1 MTSTQVHY
9 SQGVALRVR
18 YLGPTNTSGARL
30 RVWRA
35 DATWR
40 EDPHHL
46 AVVWNHGLNGSD
58 NAVQAVRAYLDA
70 IPGEYADSWTDR
82 AWFVAGASDT
92 DWIAVPEPRW
102 IGRATS

>member
-1 MTSTQVHY
+1 MTAQVHY
-9 SQGVALRVR
+9 SQGVAIRAR
-18 YLGPTNTSGARL
+18 YYPPTATRLPQL

-40 EDPHHL
+40 EDPHRA
-46 AVVWNHGLNGSD
+46 AVHWRDGMNGSD

-70 IPGEYADSWTDR
+70 IPDEYADSWTDR

-102 IGRATS
+102 IGQARP